1 MCVPVC
7 VIRYFSDL
15 CHNACKSIKCEPHRA
30 RQCSLIC
37 NGITNTLQFHL
48 WRFTHKHTDRL
59 TDWQTDSASD
69 KQPSGWR
76 WHCRGRGW
84 GGRAYQSQINE
95 MWVPQLLPAPTVGCQ
110 LDAFCFCQLQLSL
123 ASLTRFFLLLSWFL
137 FRLFALLVQT
147 KQISLTLACLACKCH
162 FSVKITQF
170 ITFHLTW
177 LESNSQRDQQSIL
190 FAPNSTCT
198 QPQPYPNPGSRCEC
212 VSNSGLFSFIFFLH
226 KIASRSF

>member
-95 MWVPQLLPAPTVGCQ
+95 MWVPQLLPAPTVGFQ

-123 ASLTRFFLLLSWFL
+123 ASLTRFFFFFVAVLVFISPFCAFSADQTNFAHFGMPRMQMPFLSQNYTIHHISFDL
-137 FRLFALLVQT
+137 TRV
-147 KQISLTLACLACKCH
+147 KQSKRPTEHPLRPQLYLHSTSTL
-162 FSVKITQF
+162 S
-170 ITFHLTW
+170 
-177 LESNSQRDQQSIL
+177 
-190 FAPNSTCT
+190 
-198 QPQPYPNPGSRCEC
+198 
-212 VSNSGLFSFIFFLH
+212 
-226 KIASRSF
+226 